1 MPKAKRARA
10 IGLNHIALE
19 VGDIDEALAFYA
31 QIFDFE
37 LRGKSKDMAFMHR
50 PGPKTASVVGGLLKT
65 LNLGCIDTTSWG
77 SFLLSPTMSAER
89 PLKED
94 KCEIAETQLRLR
106 ARLELGR
113 IAGYRPRPDS
123 SQMAFRTCKEAM
135 SDIWRWP
142 VLKRKMAIRSRQKTT
157 TSTPNIISDRCSPN
171 RHNKRRLTQ
180 DAIG

>member
-1 MPKAKRARA
+1 MSPAPNPVL
-10 IGLNHIALE
+10 G
-19 VGDIDEALAFYA
+19 VGD
-31 QIFDFE
+31 
-37 LRGKSKDMAFMHR
+37 RGSNHQSATESPLNNCGDGPLQGPSRTDLEPRLHR
-50 PGPKTASVVGGLLKT
+50 H
-65 LNLGCIDTTSWG
+65 NQLGF
-77 SFLLSPTMSAER
+77 FLLAHNERQSAPSKSE
-89 PLKED
+89 

-106 ARLELGR
+106 ARLQLGR
-113 IAGYRPRPDS
+113 SAGYRARPDPK
-123 SQMAFRTCKEAM
+123 QMAFRTCKEAM